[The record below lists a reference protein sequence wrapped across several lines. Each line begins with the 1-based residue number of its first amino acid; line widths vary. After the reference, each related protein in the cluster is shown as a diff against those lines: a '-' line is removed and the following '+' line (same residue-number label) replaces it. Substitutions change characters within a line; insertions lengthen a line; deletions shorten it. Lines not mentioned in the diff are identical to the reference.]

1 MIVKIRPDINPQ
13 IILKSRGLGKSSA
26 ATKVLA
32 ETVARLSDP
41 YVPMDPGSNVHLK
54 DGYTIA
60 SDGSSITYRGPYAH
74 YQYVGEV
81 YGPKVPIK
89 EGGKV
94 VGFYSKGL
102 QRPTGKEIE
111 YQGAPM
117 RGKEWDKRMMAD
129 RGDEVTKAVAD
140 FVGGKPK

>member
-1 MIVKIRPDINPQ
+1 MKVNVKPDISPET
-13 IILKSRGLGKSSA
+13 ILKARGLGSSNA
-26 ATKVLA
+26 ATKLLA

-41 YVPMDPGSNVHLK
+41 YVPMSTGSGAHMK
-54 DGYTIA
+54 EGYTIA

-74 YQYVGEV
+74 FQYVGEV
-81 YGPKVPIK
+81 MVGVKTGSPYAKSGEPKR
-89 EGGKV
+89 G
-94 VGFYSKGL
+94 
-102 QRPTGKEIE
+102 TGRALE
-111 YQGAPM
+111 YHGAPM

>member
-1 MIVKIRPDINPQ
+1 MKVNVKPDINPET
-13 IILKSRGLGKSSA
+13 ILKARGLGSSNA
-26 ATKVLA
+26 ATKLLA

-41 YVPMDPGSNVHLK
+41 YVPMSPGSSAHMK
-54 DGYTIA
+54 EGYTIA

-74 YQYVGEV
+74 FQYVGEV
-81 YGPKVPIK
+81 MVGVKTGSPYAKSGEPKR
-89 EGGKV
+89 G
-94 VGFYSKGL
+94 
-102 QRPTGKEIE
+102 TGRALS
-111 YQGAPM
+111 YHGAPM

>member
-1 MIVKIRPDINPQ
+1 MKVNVKPDISPET
-13 IILKSRGLGKSSA
+13 ILKARGLGSSNA
-26 ATKVLA
+26 ATKLLA

-41 YVPMDPGSNVHLK
+41 YVPMSPGSGAHMK
-54 DGYTIA
+54 EGYTIA

-74 YQYVGEV
+74 FQYVGEV
-81 YGPKVPIK
+81 MVGVKTGSPYAKSGEPKR
-89 EGGKV
+89 G
-94 VGFYSKGL
+94 
-102 QRPTGKEIE
+102 TGRALE
-111 YQGAPM
+111 YHGAPM

>member
-1 MIVKIRPDINPQ
+1 MKVNVKADIKPET
-13 IILKSRGLGKSSA
+13 ILKARGLGSSSA
-26 ATKVLA
+26 ATKLLA

-41 YVPMDPGSNVHLK
+41 YVPMSPGSSAHMK
-54 DGYTIA
+54 EGYTIA

-74 YQYVGEV
+74 FQYVGEV
-81 YGPKVPIK
+81 MVGVKTGSPYAKSGEPKR
-89 EGGKV
+89 G
-94 VGFYSKGL
+94 
-102 QRPTGKEIE
+102 TGRALS
-111 YQGAPM
+111 YHGAPM

>member
-1 MIVKIRPDINPQ
+1 MKVNVKPDINPET
-13 IILKSRGLGKSSA
+13 ILKARGLGSSNA

-41 YVPMDPGSNVHLK
+41 YVPMSPGSGAHMK
-54 DGYTIA
+54 EGYTIA
-60 SDGSSITYRGPYAH
+60 SDGSNITYRGPHAH
-74 YQYVGEV
+74 FQYVGEV
-81 YGPKVPIK
+81 MVGIKTGSPYAKSGEPKR
-89 EGGKV
+89 GAGRALS
-94 VGFYSKGL
+94 YH
-102 QRPTGKEIE
+102 
-111 YQGAPM
+111 GAPM